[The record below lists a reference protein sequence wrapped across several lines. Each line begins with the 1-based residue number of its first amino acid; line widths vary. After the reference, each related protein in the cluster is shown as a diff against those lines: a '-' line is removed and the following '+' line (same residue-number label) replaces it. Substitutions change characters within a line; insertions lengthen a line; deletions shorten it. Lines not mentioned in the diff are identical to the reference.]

1 MKRYTHMPAD
11 RRSAGFTL
19 VELLVVIA
27 IIGLLIAIALPGF
40 RGARIAA
47 KKTATQAVI
56 ASIEAGLQQYREER
70 ALGNT
75 YPPSASDS
83 VRDGD
88 GFTLIKD
95 PVETSGA
102 DVRITGASLIVYGLA
117 GADLQGTRGFKR
129 VSGYS
134 TWAESMN
141 AESTSK
147 GLYDPTISPPW
158 PDYGP
163 FVGANAL
170 DRVEFLVGLEKF
182 PIGSLDFP
190 LTAQEQVQR
199 VFVDDFGGPILYY
212 RARPAAKRMV
222 TQPGVAIGVYDFR
235 DNMQLTRYEGSR
247 LRTTRYFQQADF
259 GAEGAFDGFILD
271 EKASPR
277 IGPDETDPVA
287 IDRPV
292 NPDDC
297 LLISAGPDLLF
308 GTQDDVVNWT
318 K

>member
-83 VRDGD
+83 ARNGIYTV
-88 GFTLIKD
+88 IKD
-95 PVETSGA
+95 PVESSGM
-102 DVRITGASLIVYGLA
+102 DVRITGASLLLYGLA
-117 GADLQGTRGFKR
+117 GADLQGTRGFR
-129 VSGYS
+129 AVSGFN
-134 TWAESMN
+134 TWADAMTAGAPN
-141 AESTSK
+141 
-147 GLYDPTISPPW
+147 GLYSVGGNNPAPT
-158 PDYGP
+158 YGP
-163 FVGANAL
+163 FVGANLL
-170 DRVEFLVGLEKF
+170 DRVEFIGDLEKF
-182 PIGSLDFP
+182 PLGDLTDGP
-190 LTAQEQVQR
+190 LSAQEEKQQVIA
-199 VFVDDFGGPILYY
+199 DDFGGPILYY
-212 RARPAAKRMV
+212 KARPAARRMV
-222 TQPGVAIGVYDFR
+222 TNPGQEIGIYDWR
-235 DNMQLTRYEGSR
+235 DNALLTRYPGSQ
-247 LRTTRYFQQADF
+247 LANTRYFGDADF
-259 GAEGAFDGFILD
+259 GNDGTFDGFILD
-271 EKASPR
+271 RKASR
-277 IGPDETDPVA
+277 RSGPNDTDPIIV
-287 IDRPV
+287 DRPV